1 MSKSKRNKIVSLS
14 KIKKKG
20 KEHKESVVNVI
31 TEPTENYNSVYVFSF
46 ENRRTKFK
54 EVREQL
60 KPTSNDFVWVSL
72 QILPWFE

>member
-1 MSKSKRNKIVSLS
+1 MPKSKRNKIVSLS

-46 ENRRTKFK
+46 ENRRSPKFK
-54 EVREQL
+54 EFREQL
-60 KPTSNDFVWVSL
+60 KPTSSDFVRVL
-72 QILPWFE
+72 L